1 MREIVIRNKDGKN
14 SAVLVQNGKIIEQYE
29 DSKDV
34 LEGNIYC
41 GIVKD
46 VLPGMQ
52 AAFVD
57 IGEEKNAFIHI
68 KDIVPKVSNVTGNKL
83 EEMSNYKIKNYIK
96 QGENILV
103 QIRKDEI
110 EKKGARITKHI
121 SLTGRFAVLAVDAPF
136 VTISQ
141 KIENKEEKSRLKA
154 IAKEILSK
162 YKDENYGLILRT
174 SAEGKNKK
182 EIEEDVSK
190 LNSEWK
196 RIKQEFKNKK
206 EVGLLYKNKGVIE
219 KFLVSILETPIDEIL
234 VNDKKIYNDIKEYL
248 IQNKLENIAINLKE
262 NEEAFGMFEI
272 DKQLDK
278 LKERKIWL
286 NCGGFITIDKTE
298 ALTAIDINSGK
309 FTGNKK
315 MTKENTIMK
324 VNKEATVEI
333 AKQIKLRNI
342 SGIIVIDYIDMNNLK
357 DKEEILKILK
367 EELKQDRSKTQVEGF
382 TKLDLLEM
390 TRKKL

>member
-196 RIKQEFKNKK
+196 RIKQEFKSKK

-262 NEEAFGMFEI
+262 NEEVFGMFEI

-367 EELKQDRSKTQVEGF
+367 DELKQDRSKTQVEGF

>member
-262 NEEAFGMFEI
+262 NEEVFGMFEI

-367 EELKQDRSKTQVEGF
+367 DELKQDRSKTQVEGF